1 MALTAAEQYLLELI
15 NRARLDPLAEA
26 ARYNLPLNT
35 GLPAGTITG
44 SAREPLAHD
53 TQLEAA
59 SESHSLWM
67 LAEDVFA
74 HDGASGSDPGDRMA
88 AAGYEFVGGWTW
100 RENLAWAGTT
110 GRLNFEGAITEHHE
124 GLYRSPGHRTNTF
137 ADDIREVGIAQ
148 VAGDFTQS
156 GTTFNA
162 SMLTLNF
169 ARSGNDHF
177 LTGVAYRDDDAND
190 FYGIGEGLGDLTITA
205 QDETVQT
212 GAAGGY
218 GLGVRP
224 SAAVAVT
231 VREGDADLASL
242 LVDMGTGN
250 VKLDVIIRADGAQTL
265 ALSGSASL
273 VSGIADAQL
282 LGVADVNLTGSAA
295 DNVLTG
301 NAGRNVLSGG
311 AGDDELLGGGGAD
324 QLDGGAGNDILRGGK
339 GRDMRWDSLERA
351 SGSNTGNAD
360 QLRGGDGDDRLH
372 GQSGRDLLNG
382 GAGNDRLT
390 GGGGRDT
397 FVFSGGTDRI
407 LDFTDNVDLV
417 QLDGAALG
425 LEGITVTD
433 VIAAGQVID
442 GDAVFD
448 FAGGDR
454 LRIVDV
460 DELSLFSN
468 DLVII

>member
-1 MALTAAEQYLLELI
+1 
-15 NRARLDPLAEA
+15 
-26 ARYNLPLNT
+26 
-35 GLPAGTITG
+35 
-44 SAREPLAHD
+44 
-53 TQLEAA
+53 
-59 SESHSLWM
+59 
-67 LAEDVFA
+67 
-74 HDGASGSDPGDRMA
+74 
-88 AAGYEFVGGWTW
+88 
-100 RENLAWAGTT
+100 
-110 GRLNFEGAITEHHE
+110 
-124 GLYRSPGHRTNTF
+124 
-137 ADDIREVGIAQ
+137 
-148 VAGDFTQS
+148 
-156 GTTFNA
+156 
-162 SMLTLNF
+162 
-169 ARSGNDHF
+169 
-177 LTGVAYRDDDAND
+177 
-190 FYGIGEGLGDLTITA
+190 
-205 QDETVQT
+205 
-212 GAAGGY
+212 
-218 GLGVRP
+218 
-224 SAAVAVT
+224 
-231 VREGDADLASL
+231 
-242 LVDMGTGN
+242 
-250 VKLDVIIRADGAQTL
+250 
-265 ALSGSASL
+265 
-273 VSGIADAQL
+273 
-282 LGVADVNLTGSAA
+282 
-295 DNVLTG
+295 
-301 NAGRNVLSGG
+301 
-311 AGDDELLGGGGAD
+311 
-324 QLDGGAGNDILRGGK
+324 
-339 GRDMRWDSLERA
+339 MRWDSLERA